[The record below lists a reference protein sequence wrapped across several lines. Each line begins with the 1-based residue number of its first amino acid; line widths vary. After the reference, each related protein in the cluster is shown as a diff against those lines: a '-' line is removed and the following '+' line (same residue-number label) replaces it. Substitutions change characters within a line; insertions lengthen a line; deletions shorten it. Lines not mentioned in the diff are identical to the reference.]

1 VSLECTAVQVHVLT
15 RVHAASYK
23 WQRRIFPRLRFCL
36 AHHHLPLI
44 HSLHLR
50 TQFGPKF
57 LLWIHGLLRSL
68 QIGWFPVSLRVNRK
82 KNCVTV
88 GRSWFLTFVG
98 FAEEKWEKFRWFSL
112 QSRGSSAAAA
122 AVVKLHAEFIQA
134 RDTILS
140 LSNLLIA
147 HGIDQ

>member
-1 VSLECTAVQVHVLT
+1 MYSCTSTRSYTCACGIVQVATANIPKTAILSRPPPSSPHSLT
-15 RVHAASYK
+15 
-23 WQRRIFPRLRFCL
+23 PL
-36 AHHHLPLI
+36 AHAI
-44 HSLHLR
+44 W
-50 TQFGPKF
+50 TQIFAVDSRPSTVF
-57 LLWIHGLLRSL
+57 TNWVISS
-68 QIGWFPVSLRVNRK
+68 QSSVNRK
-82 KNCVTV
+82 KNCLTV